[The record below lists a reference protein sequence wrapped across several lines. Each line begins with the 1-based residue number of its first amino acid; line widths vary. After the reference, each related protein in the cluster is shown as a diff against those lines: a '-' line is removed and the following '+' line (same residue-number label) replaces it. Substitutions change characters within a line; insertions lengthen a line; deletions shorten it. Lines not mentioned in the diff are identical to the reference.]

1 MASRGLV
8 VAGLTSGSGK
18 TTVTLGLLRAMRRA
32 GIGVNA
38 AKSGPDY
45 IDAAFLAAASGA
57 SAVNLDSHA
66 MRRDLIRH
74 LAADGPEPRL
84 LVEGVMG
91 LFDGTDGGSGSTVSV
106 AEALQAPVML
116 VLDARHQGQT
126 AAALAAA
133 AAQRLVQPIVLRVLL
148 SQPSLILLAE
158 ARHRLQH
165 LCLLRLVDMRQ
176 RDWLVCSRVSQSCQ
190 HARDVLHE
198 RLGAEHM
205 VHDLSEPAQ

>member
-74 LAADGPEPRL
+74 LAADRPEPRL

-116 VLDARHQGQT
+116 VLDARHQ
-126 AAALAAA
+126 L
-133 AAQRLVQPIVLRVLL
+133 
-148 SQPSLILLAE
+148 SLI
-158 ARHRLQH
+158 HI
-165 LCLLRLVDMRQ
+165 
-176 RDWLVCSRVSQSCQ
+176 
-190 HARDVLHE
+190 
-198 RLGAEHM
+198 
-205 VHDLSEPAQ
+205 

>member
-1 MASRGLV
+1 MAARGLV

-32 GIGVNA
+32 GTAVNA

-57 SAVNLDSHA
+57 PSVNLDSHA
-66 MRRDLIRH
+66 MTRDLIRR
-74 LAADGPEPRL
+74 LAADRPEPCL

-126 AAALAAA
+126 AAALAAGIA
-133 AAQRLVQPIVLRVLL
+133 TQLPDGVSLAGIVLNRIA
-148 SQPSLILLAE
+148 SP
-158 ARHRLQH
+158 
-165 LCLLRLVDMRQ
+165 
-176 RDWLVCSRVSQSCQ
+176 
-190 HARDVLHE
+190 
-198 RLGAEHM
+198 
-205 VHDLSEPAQ
+205 P

>member
-18 TTVTLGLLRAMRRA
+18 TTVTLGLLRAMHRA

-74 LAADGPEPRL
+74 LAGDRPEQRL

-91 LFDGTDGGSGSTVSV
+91 LFDGTDGGSGST
-106 AEALQAPVML
+106 
-116 VLDARHQGQT
+116 
-126 AAALAAA
+126 AAGRAC
-133 AAQRLVQPIVLRVLL
+133 RLR
-148 SQPSLILLAE
+148 
-158 ARHRLQH
+158 R
-165 LCLLRLVDMRQ
+165 
-176 RDWLVCSRVSQSCQ
+176 
-190 HARDVLHE
+190 
-198 RLGAEHM
+198 RLGPRERRPRPLCDEGA
-205 VHDLSEPAQ
+205 A